1 MNIYF
6 VKTQILKIIQK
17 NAFENPIKISK
28 KNQKI
33 FAWIYCYLFRSAS
46 KVKSDS
52 FNQET
57 DPVSGEGSWAR
68 STTILTKSYVLEGK
82 TFSKS

>member
-33 FAWIYCYLFRSAS
+33 FFMDLLLSL
-46 KVKSDS
+46 
-52 FNQET
+52 QECFQ
-57 DPVSGEGSWAR
+57 SE
-68 STTILTKSYVLEGK
+68 I
-82 TFSKS
+82 